1 MDGKSPI
8 RHMTKL
14 EIFIMISV
22 GSLLDNKGAEVW
34 HVNPE
39 DTVFDAIKYM
49 DSKHV
54 GALAVVHKDKL
65 VGILS
70 ERDYARKVILKD
82 RASKETL
89 VKEIMTDK
97 VIHTFPEQPVSECL
111 VIINEQRIR
120 HLPVL
125 DDGKLVGMISVGDV
139 VKEIIKEQQYT
150 IQQLENHLSWAE
162 SY

>member
-1 MDGKSPI
+1 
-8 RHMTKL
+8 
-14 EIFIMISV
+14 MISV
-22 GSLLDNKGAEVW
+22 GKLLEDKGGEIW
-34 HVNPE
+34 HVSPE

-49 DSKHV
+49 DNKHV
-54 GALAVVHKDKL
+54 GALAVVHEDKL

-89 VKEIMTDK
+89 VKEIMTSQ
-97 VIHTFPEQPVSECL
+97 VIHTILEQPVNECL
-111 VIINEQRIR
+111 VIINEKRIR

-125 DDGKLVGMISVGDV
+125 DNGKLVGMISVGDV